1 MTQHKEHSM
10 HTALRWV
17 GVATV
22 GIVAIGLASCSAGSD
37 TGKVTLTFAQFGNS
51 LDDAKGLK
59 DDPIKAAIEKAV
71 GITLKYD
78 TGSEGFDD
86 RMATELAAGTSPDI
100 FPTWDADRFQK
111 WAKDGALLDIAK
123 VVDADKSRYPVLA
136 KVLADPQYQ
145 AYNKLYTGDA
155 NAAYGIYAVSSLPYP
170 SFAGVP
176 VYNQSILDRFNGGN
190 VPKTI
195 DEFVN
200 FTDAAA
206 ANGIAGW
213 WPRNDKLTNWTEI
226 DATMALPQGTS
237 IAPPASQTWAGLI
250 RTGDDTWKLTTTSP
264 ESEQVVKQLA
274 AMYKANALDNGV
286 GVKGD
291 FDDAYADFGLGKIAS
306 VNFQFGYPGQF
317 RDFWKTAWQQA
328 HPDSAK
334 VTDLAQ
340 GVSLQGSAGY
350 PQIYQTSAPIGA
362 FWVVPATTKHP
373 ERVVDLLE
381 YLASQKGQ
389 DTIFMGIK
397 GKTYNPGSDGQ
408 PQYIEGAWNAINKAY
423 GTSDGRGQYVW
434 FDYLF
439 SASSFMTQFQSK
451 SWFDSVTH
459 PVDHSSLWASDTD
472 KQLMERAL
480 TTIKSFSDKVVV
492 TLPDYY
498 NLLVLDPKATEIQT
512 KLKEISNRYLAAFIG
527 GQMDIDSGWPK
538 YVAEYKAAGADEY
551 QKIVNAAVKAAK
563 KLGK

>member
-1 MTQHKEHSM
+1 M
-10 HTALRWV
+10 
-17 GVATV
+17 
-22 GIVAIGLASCSAGSD
+22 
-37 TGKVTLTFAQFGNS
+37 
-51 LDDAKGLK
+51 
-59 DDPIKAAIEKAV
+59 
-71 GITLKYD
+71 
-78 TGSEGFDD
+78 
-86 RMATELAAGTSPDI
+86 
-100 FPTWDADRFQK
+100 
-111 WAKDGALLDIAK
+111 
-123 VVDADKSRYPVLA
+123 
-136 KVLADPQYQ
+136 
-145 AYNKLYTGDA
+145 
-155 NAAYGIYAVSSLPYP
+155 
-170 SFAGVP
+170 
-176 VYNQSILDRFNGGN
+176 
-190 VPKTI
+190 
-195 DEFVN
+195 
-200 FTDAAA
+200 
-206 ANGIAGW
+206 
-213 WPRNDKLTNWTEI
+213 
-226 DATMALPQGTS
+226 
-237 IAPPASQTWAGLI
+237 
-250 RTGDDTWKLTTTSP
+250 
-264 ESEQVVKQLA
+264 
-274 AMYKANALDNGV
+274 
-286 GVKGD
+286 
-291 FDDAYADFGLGKIAS
+291 
-306 VNFQFGYPGQF
+306 
-317 RDFWKTAWQQA
+317 
-328 HPDSAK
+328 
-334 VTDLAQ
+334 
-340 GVSLQGSAGY
+340 
-350 PQIYQTSAPIGA
+350 
-362 FWVVPATTKHP
+362 VPATTKHP